1 MTIPATGLSL
11 PVVSP
16 PSPQAA
22 PRLRRPRA
30 TLLAA
35 LGLGVCAEVLFD
47 GPSLGLSFPL
57 FALLLLGALLALGGN
72 EGWQRARPNAWLLVP
87 WLFFSGMVFVRA
99 SPLLTTL
106 NVLASSLLL
115 LLLVHFWAAGRV
127 ERLGLGDYAST
138 VLGGVWQ
145 AMFLPLA
152 VVRSEVERIPWRGQ
166 LPKLLPVAR
175 GALLSLPILI
185 LFTALLSSA
194 DEVFSVAVGRGFSF
208 VWNIFSVDM
217 LARGVFAAGSA
228 FGVLGLLAH
237 ALRRRR
243 EREAGVL
250 EAAPAVG
257 RLGFVESLT
266 LLGAV
271 DVLFLA
277 FVSLQLAFMW
287 GGARLPSGLTYSEY
301 ARRGFFELLAVS
313 VMTLGLSLV
322 LERWTRLN
330 GAGQVTAFRAA
341 CSAMVGLVLVLLASA
356 VQRMA
361 LYESAYGYTHLRV
374 YTHVFM
380 LALAGVLVWR
390 VVTLWWRPERF
401 AIGAFV
407 GALVGLAALNVL
419 NPDAFIA
426 RDTLARSIGGES
438 WDASYLVR
446 SLSEDAAPELAEYLE
461 QAPDEALSSEIRQVF
476 CRYSSR
482 LQEGWAPFHLAR
494 LQALLLPPREP
505 CSVPGAPSV
514 TPP

>member
-1 MTIPATGLSL
+1 MSIPATGLSL

-16 PSPQAA
+16 PSPQAV

-47 GPSLGLSFPL
+47 GPALGLSFPL
-57 FALLLLGALLALGGN
+57 FALLLLGALLALGGR

-99 SPLLTTL
+99 SPLLTSL
-106 NVLASSLLL
+106 NVLASGLLL

-127 ERLGLGDYAST
+127 ERLGLGDYVST
-138 VLGGVWQ
+138 VLGGAWQ
-145 AMFLPLA
+145 AMFLPPA
-152 VVRSEVERIPWRGQ
+152 VVRSEVERIPLRGQ

-194 DEVFSVAVGRGFSF
+194 DEVFSVAVDRGFSF
-208 VWNIFSVDM
+208 VWNVFSVDT

-257 RLGFVESLT
+257 RLGFIESLT

-401 AIGAFV
+401 AMGAFA

-426 RDTLARSIGGES
+426 RANLARSTEGTS
-438 WDASYLVR
+438 WDASYLAW
-446 SLSEDAAPELAEYLE
+446 SLSEDAAPEMAAHLA
-461 QAPDEALSSEIRQVF
+461 QVPDSVFSPELHGMF
-476 CRYSSR
+476 CRFPER
-482 LQEGWAPFHLAR
+482 DQGGWPAFHLAR
-494 LQALLLPPREP
+494 HRAAAL
-505 CSVPGAPSV
+505 
-514 TPP
+514 TPPGSCPER

>member
-16 PSPQAA
+16 PSPRAV

-47 GPSLGLSFPL
+47 GPALGLSFPL
-57 FALLLLGALLALGGN
+57 FALLLLGALLALGGR

-99 SPLLTTL
+99 SPLLTAL
-106 NVLASSLLL
+106 NVLASGLLL

-127 ERLGLGDYAST
+127 ERLGLGDYVST
-138 VLGGVWQ
+138 VLGGAWQ
-145 AMFLPLA
+145 AMFLPPA
-152 VVRSEVERIPWRGQ
+152 VVRSEVERIPLRGQ

-175 GALLSLPILI
+175 GALLALPVLL

-194 DEVFSVAVGRGFSF
+194 DEVFSVAVERGFSF
-208 VWNIFSVDM
+208 VWNVFSVDT

-287 GGARLPSGLTYSEY
+287 GGARLPLGLTYSEY
-301 ARRGFFELLAVS
+301 ARRGFFELLVVS
-313 VMTLGLSLV
+313 VLTLGLSLA

-330 GAGQVTAFRAA
+330 GAGQVTTFRAA

-356 VQRMA
+356 VNRMA
-361 LYESAYGYTHLRV
+361 LYEAAYGYTHLRV

-401 AIGAFV
+401 AMGAFV
-407 GALVGLAALNVL
+407 GALLGLVALNVL

-426 RDTLARSIGGES
+426 RDTLTRSFEGES

-446 SLSEDAAPELAEYLE
+446 SLSADAAPELAAYVDA
-461 QAPDEALSSEIRQVF
+461 APQGAFSSEIRGVF
-476 CRYSSR
+476 CRYSAESR
-482 LQEGWAPFHLAR
+482 GGWAALHLAR
-494 LQALLLPPREP
+494 LHASLLTP
-505 CSVPGAPSV
+505 PGACPEPV
-514 TPP
+514 FGE